1 MAGRLKEKD
10 TNTKETEIKGQGS
23 VAAVHHLS
31 RNSYYL
37 LPIACCLLFFSCG
50 TPYGIYHKVEGVQNL
65 ASIAKT
71 YDVSIQEII
80 KVNRLR
86 EPVRLKEGDAIFIP
100 GASIEKIVGAHID
113 DAYTPPKETK
123 SRTSSVPLPKKG
135 SSKADK
141 GRFIWPLEG
150 KLISGFGIRNGEQHK
165 GIDIKAEEGT
175 PVKAADSGKVIYSGN
190 GLSGYGNLIIIKH
203 EGTFFTVYAH
213 NRKNIA
219 AEGDIVEKGDVISEV
234 GDTGR
239 ATTPHLHFEVRK
251 SKVTVDPIF
260 YLPEKTRWGIN
271 NGQEAKND
279 K

>member
-1 MAGRLKEKD
+1 MDGRLKEKG
-10 TNTKETEIKGQGS
+10 TNIKVRS
-23 VAAVHHLS
+23 SEFRVRSSISHFAFRIPHS
-31 RNSYYL
+31 
-37 LPIACCLLFFSCG
+37 CCLVLTAYCLLLSSCG
-50 TPYGIYHKVEGVQNL
+50 TPYGIYHKVEGGQNI

-71 YDVSIQEII
+71 YDVNIQEII

-86 EPVRLKEGDAIFIP
+86 EPVRLKEGDAVFIP
-100 GASIEKIVGAHID
+100 GANIEKLVGAHMD
-113 DAYTPPKETK
+113 DTDIPPRPKLKGKLSVETPRLDVSTAK
-123 SRTSSVPLPKKG
+123 SKTE
-135 SSKADK
+135 K

-150 KLISGFGIRNGEQHK
+150 KLISGFGIRNGQQHK

-190 GLSGYGNLIIIKH
+190 GLNGYGNLIIIKH

-219 AEGDIVEKGDVISEV
+219 TEGDIVEKGDVISEV

-251 SKVTVDPIF
+251 SKVTVDPIL
-260 YLPEKTRWGIN
+260 YLP
-271 NGQEAKND
+271 
-279 K
+279 

>member
-1 MAGRLKEKD
+1 
-10 TNTKETEIKGQGS
+10 
-23 VAAVHHLS
+23 
-31 RNSYYL
+31 
-37 LPIACCLLFFSCG
+37 
-50 TPYGIYHKVEGVQNL
+50 QNV

-86 EPVRLKEGDAIFIP
+86 EPVKIKEGDAIFIP
-100 GASIEKIVGAHID
+100 GASIEKVVDAHMD
-113 DAYTPPKETK
+113 DPYTPPAKAKGRPAVETPRRDV
-123 SRTSSVPLPKKG
+123 STTT
-135 SSKADK
+135 SKAEK

-150 KLISGFGIRNGEQHK
+150 KLISGFGIRNGQQHK

-190 GLSGYGNLIIIKH
+190 GLNGYGNLVIIKH

-213 NRKNIA
+213 NRKNMVS
-219 AEGDIVEKGDVISEV
+219 EGDLVGKGDLIAEV

-260 YLPEKTRWGIN
+260 YLP
-271 NGQEAKND
+271 
-279 K
+279 